1 MIPAD
6 RIHPD
11 LTEFSPRDDFL
22 SGTPTASGKEKQET
36 DTPISCSV

>member
-6 RIHPD
+6 RMHPV
-11 LTEFSPRDDFL
+11 LTKLSRRDDFL
-22 SGTPTASGKEKQET
+22 PGNPTASGKEKQET